1 MLKGIYLYVRS
12 HGVKL
17 TFDDFPFPSS
27 PLPPPLSLEVPYIK
41 SVAIVKDESNNFFCE
56 VRQLCKEGNFIV
68 FFSPDMDPSKNLG
81 KQLKANTSD
90 FLTLVSDQDTI
101 NINTTSRY
109 NLGTSSH
116 TR

>member
-17 TFDDFPFPSS
+17 TFVDFPFPSS
-27 PLPPPLSLEVPYIK
+27 PLPPPLSLEVPYLK
-41 SVAIVKDESNNFFCE
+41 SVAIVKDESNNFFLWSLSHLQRRELHC
-56 VRQLCKEGNFIV
+56 

-81 KQLKANTSD
+81 KQLQANTSD

-101 NINTTSRY
+101 NINTTSR
-109 NLGTSSH
+109 
-116 TR
+116 

>member
-27 PLPPPLSLEVPYIK
+27 PLPLPPLSLEVPYLK
-41 SVAIVKDESNNFFCE
+41 SVAIVKDESNNFFLWSSSTLQSRELHC
-56 VRQLCKEGNFIV
+56 

-81 KQLKANTSD
+81 KQLQANTSD

-101 NINTTSRY
+101 NINTTSR
-109 NLGTSSH
+109 
-116 TR
+116 